1 MSGKVVKVK
10 VVPCPAAR
18 VVSLGVVAYRRD
30 EILEWV
36 VISIVGY
43 IGRLSAPNLEPI
55 FISMSK
61 GGQTYQYRS
70 TSRADAVCWSGTTFQ
85 PCVSGSK
92 GAESASPD
100 AVPCSVIGDG
110 RTPITSSRIDAYES
124 AN

>member
-1 MSGKVVKVK
+1 MSGKVGKVK

-36 VISIVGY
+36 VISIVSY

-55 FISMSK
+55 FVSMSK

-70 TSRADAVCWSGTTFQ
+70 TSRADAAC
-85 PCVSGSK
+85 
-92 GAESASPD
+92 
-100 AVPCSVIGDG
+100 
-110 RTPITSSRIDAYES
+110 
-124 AN
+124 